1 MKEKIP
7 GLKDMELD
15 KLDLIILQLQTI
27 SRELIFSNAKA
38 KQELLSDRSVK
49 EIYDLCADGPTDR
62 EVAERTG
69 RNEQRVKEVLD
80 TLWRFG
86 LVETFVDEQGEI
98 HYEETVPKRLQW
110 YVACR
115 NYSIT
120 LCPFYPSAN
129 QGYCRHWGPFP
140 SEPHARAFANAN
152 FPGWRCTC

>member
-27 SRELIFSNAKA
+27 SRELIFHNAKA
-38 KQELLSDRSVK
+38 KKELLSDRSIK
-49 EIYDLCADGPTDR
+49 EIYDLCADAPTDS

-69 RNEQRVKEVLD
+69 RNEKRVKEVLD
-80 TLWRFG
+80 TLWQLG
-86 LVETFVDEQGEI
+86 LVETFVDEKGET
-98 HYEETVPKRLQW
+98 HYEETVPKRRDW

-115 NYSIT
+115 NYRIV
-120 LCPFYPSAN
+120 LCPFYPSPN
-129 QGYCRHWGPFP
+129 DGYCRSWGPFP

-152 FPGWRCTC
+152 FPGWRCNC